1 MSRRKNRKLEKLKKV
16 KKKKQIIKIISVII
30 ITGIVFCANNK
41 VVKEKVAL
49 VKNRNFK
56 FQENRNII
64 ESEETKEVIA
74 KQETIQPKVEETT
87 NNEDSEIKTIV
98 EKYINNENLN
108 EENFAFVYYNANTE
122 KYYFYN
128 EKHYF
133 TAASTIK
140 VPLAM
145 LYYDKI
151 NNGDITLKTKMQF
164 KKEEQYED
172 ENGNIENPYKI
183 GTYIALSTLLENM
196 IVNSDNT
203 ATNILKTEL
212 GGENAYRMLIKQY
225 TKIQLPKEFNDEN
238 IISAE
243 YALDILKKIYQNQ
256 EQYKALIELMKK
268 SSNGGYL
275 KKNIKNCEIAHK
287 YGSYEGNIHDFGI
300 CFAKK
305 EYMIGIFTKN
315 IEDAEELISSINK
328 EILVVNNR

>member
-41 VVKEKVAL
+41 AVKGKIAL
-49 VKNRNFK
+49 IKNQNFK

-74 KQETIQPKVEETT
+74 KQETIQPKVEATT
-87 NNEDSEIKTIV
+87 NNEDSEIKAIV
-98 EKYINNENLN
+98 EKYIKDKNLN
-108 EENFAFVYYNANTE
+108 EENFAFVYYNPNTE

-128 EKHYF
+128 EKQYF

-151 NNGDITLKTKMQF
+151 NNGDLTLKTKMQF

-172 ENGNIENPYKI
+172 ENGNIENSYKI
-183 GTYIALSTLLENM
+183 GTYIALSILLENM

-225 TKIQLPKEFNDEN
+225 TKIQLPKEFNEEN

-243 YALDILKKIYQNQ
+243 YALDVLKKIYQNQ
-256 EQYKALIELMKK
+256 EQYKSLIALMKK

-275 KKNIKNCEIAHK
+275 KKDVKNCEIAHK

-315 IEDAEELISSINK
+315 IENAEELISSINK